1 MAELCS
7 DHWHPSAAYL
17 YVLHLDGPALAW
29 EYLRRD
35 PDYRR
40 DWLRRLR
47 HPDTARRWGLR
58 LLEDPGQD
66 ARDAHP
72 AWFPD
77 HDTVIQLYPDA
88 DPPPDAAP
96 FEFWRIP
103 GRKQLIHDGRRLVLV
118 VRQPGCCLRLALAP
132 TLEDGMAYVYA
143 IRACQAPCVHYRAL
157 AGELDKLQAAG
168 DSAPVAVA
176 KPRPSPSS
184 LLELH
189 TLQALDGTIAG
200 ASLRTVADLL
210 FGPDAVAEGWHA
222 DGDLRARVRRLVQRG
237 KKLMRGGYR
246 RLAQLPP
253 LEQGRS
259 ISDAERP

>member
-1 MAELCS
+1 MAEPSS

-40 DWLRRLR
+40 DWLRRHHHR
-47 HPDTARRWGLR
+47 DTAQRWGLR
-58 LLEDPGQD
+58 LLEDPGRD

-77 HDTVIQLYPDA
+77 HDTVMQLYPDA
-88 DPPPDAAP
+88 DPPPDAVA
-96 FEFWRIP
+96 FDFWRIP
-103 GRKQLIHDGRRLVLV
+103 GYKQLLHDGRRLVLV
-118 VRQPGCCLRLALAP
+118 ARQPGCCLRLALAP
-132 TLEDGMAYVYA
+132 ALEDGMAYVHA
-143 IRACQAPCVHYRAL
+143 IRACQAPCASYRAL
-157 AGELDKLQAAG
+157 AGELDKLQEA
-168 DSAPVAVA
+168 SAPAPAGMV
-176 KPRPSPSS
+176 KQRPSSTS

-189 TLQALDGTIAG
+189 TLQALDGTLAG
-200 ASLRTVADLL
+200 ASLRTVADVL
-210 FGPDAVAEGWHA
+210 FGSDAVAAGWHA

-259 ISDAERP
+259 APGAERP

>member
-1 MAELCS
+1 MAEASS

-40 DWLRRLR
+40 DWLHRRR
-47 HPDTARRWGLR
+47 DPDAAQRWGLR
-58 LLEDPGQD
+58 LFEDPDAD

-77 HDTVIQLYPDA
+77 HDTVVQFYPDA
-88 DPPPDAAP
+88 DPPPDASP

-103 GRKQLIHDGRRLVLV
+103 GERQLIHDGRRLVLMA
-118 VRQPGCCLRLALAP
+118 RLPGCCVRLALAP
-132 TLEDGMAYVYA
+132 TLEDGMAYVHA
-143 IRACQAPCVHYRAL
+143 VRACQDPCAPYRAL
-157 AGELDKLQAAG
+157 AGELDKLQAARG
-168 DSAPVAVA
+168 AETAVT
-176 KPRPSPSS
+176 KPRPSASS
-184 LLELH
+184 MLELH
-189 TLQALDGTIAG
+189 TLQALDGTLAG
-200 ASLRTVADLL
+200 ASLRTVADVL
-210 FGPDAVAEGWHA
+210 FGAEAVAAGWNA
-222 DGDLRARVRRLVQRG
+222 DGDLRARVRRLVRRG
-237 KKLMRGGYR
+237 RNLMRGGYR

-259 ISDAERP
+259 ADAAKRP

>member
-1 MAELCS
+1 MAEPSS
-7 DHWHPSAAYL
+7 DHWHPSAAYI

-35 PDYRR
+35 QDYRR
-40 DWLRRLR
+40 DWLRRQH
-47 HPDTARRWGLR
+47 HPDTAQRWGLR

-72 AWFPD
+72 TWFPD
-77 HDTVIQLYPDA
+77 HDAVVQLYPDA
-88 DPPPDAAP
+88 DPSPHADL

-118 VRQPGCCLRLALAP
+118 ARQPGCCLRLALAP
-132 TLEDGMAYVYA
+132 ALEDGMAYVYA
-143 IRACQAPCVHYRAL
+143 IRACQTPCASFRAQ
-157 AGELDKLQAAG
+157 AGELDKLRAASN
-168 DSAPVAVA
+168 SALAAVV
-176 KPRPSPSS
+176 KPRPSQSS

-189 TLQALDGTIAG
+189 TLQALDGTLAG
-200 ASLRTVADLL
+200 ASLRTVADVL

-237 KKLMRGGYR
+237 KKLMHGGYR

-259 ISDAERP
+259 APDAERP

>member
-1 MAELCS
+1 MAELSS

-35 PDYRR
+35 PDYQR
-40 DWLRRLR
+40 DWLRSRG
-47 HPDTARRWGLR
+47 HPEPVQRWGLR
-58 LLEDPGQD
+58 LLEDPDVD

-77 HDTVIQLYPDA
+77 HESVVQFYPDN
-88 DPPPDAAP
+88 DPPPDASL

-103 GRKQLIHDGRRLVLV
+103 GHKQLIHDGRRLVLV
-118 VRQPGCCLRLALAP
+118 ARQPGCCVRLAFAP
-132 TLEDGMAYVYA
+132 GLEDGMAYVHA
-143 IRACQAPCVHYRAL
+143 IRACTTPCARYRTLAEELHKLQEASDTSL
-157 AGELDKLQAAG
+157 AG
-168 DSAPVAVA
+168 VV

-189 TLQALDGTIAG
+189 TLQALDGTLAG
-200 ASLRTVADLL
+200 ASLRTVADVL
-210 FGPDAVAEGWHA
+210 FGSDAVAEGWHA

-237 KKLMRGGYR
+237 KKLMLGGYR

-253 LEQGRS
+253 LGQGRS
-259 ISDAERP
+259 APDTNRP

>member
-1 MAELCS
+1 MAALSS

-35 PDYRR
+35 LGYRH
-40 DWLRRLR
+40 DWLRRHR
-47 HPDTARRWGLR
+47 HPEVAQRWGLR
-58 LLEDPGQD
+58 LLEDPGRD

-77 HDTVIQLYPDA
+77 HDTVVQLYPDA
-88 DPPPDAAP
+88 DPPPNASL

-103 GRKQLIHDGRRLVLV
+103 GHKQLIHDGRRLMLV
-118 VRQPGCCLRLALAP
+118 VRQPGYCLRLALAP
-132 TLEDGMAYVYA
+132 ALEDGMAYVYA
-143 IRACQAPCVHYRAL
+143 IRVCQTPCIRYRAL
-157 AGELDKLQAAG
+157 ADELDKLQAAH
-168 DSAPVAVA
+168 APAPAGVV

-189 TLQALDGTIAG
+189 TLQALDGTLAG
-200 ASLRTVADLL
+200 ASLRTVADVL

-237 KKLMRGGYR
+237 KKLMCGGYR

-259 ISDAERP
+259 TSDAKRP

>member
-1 MAELCS
+1 MAEPSS

-35 PDYRR
+35 LEYRR
-40 DWLRRLR
+40 DWLRRHS
-47 HPDTARRWGLR
+47 HPEVAQRWGLR

-66 ARDAHP
+66 AHP

-77 HDTVIQLYPDA
+77 HDTVVQLYPDA
-88 DPPPDAAP
+88 DPPPNAGL

-103 GRKQLIHDGRRLVLV
+103 GHKQLIHDGRRLVLV

-132 TLEDGMAYVYA
+132 ALESGMAYVYA
-143 IRACQAPCVHYRAL
+143 IRACQTPCVRYRAL
-157 AGELDKLQAAG
+157 VSELDKLQKASNTAPAG
-168 DSAPVAVA
+168 VV

-189 TLQALDGTIAG
+189 TLQALDGTLAG
-200 ASLRTVADLL
+200 ASLRTVADVL
-210 FGPDAVAEGWHA
+210 FGSDAVAEGWHA

-246 RLAQLPP
+246 HLAQLPA

-259 ISDAERP
+259 APAAKRP

>member
-1 MAELCS
+1 MAEPSS

-17 YVLHLDGPALAW
+17 YVLHLDDPALAW

-40 DWLRRLR
+40 DWLRRHR
-47 HPDTARRWGLR
+47 HPEVAQRWGLR

-77 HDTVIQLYPDA
+77 HDTVVQLYPDA
-88 DPPPDAAP
+88 DPPPDAVA
-96 FEFWRIP
+96 FDFWRIP
-103 GRKQLIHDGRRLVLV
+103 GCKQLIHDGRRLVLV
-118 VRQPGCCLRLALAP
+118 ARQPGCCLRLAFSPA
-132 TLEDGMAYVYA
+132 LEDGMAYVHA
-143 IRACQAPCVHYRAL
+143 IRACQAPCVRYRAL
-157 AGELDKLQAAG
+157 ADELDKLRAA
-168 DSAPVAVA
+168 SVATVAVA

-184 LLELH
+184 LIELH
-189 TLQALDGTIAG
+189 TLQALDGTLAG
-200 ASLRTVADLL
+200 ASLRTIAGVL
-210 FGPDAVAEGWHA
+210 FGSDAVAGVWHA

-237 KKLMRGGYR
+237 KKLMHGGYR

-259 ISDAERP
+259 VSDVERP

>member
-1 MAELCS
+1 MAEPSS

-17 YVLHLDGPALAW
+17 YVLHLDAPALAW

-35 PDYRR
+35 PDYRH
-40 DWLRRLR
+40 DWLRRQR
-47 HPDTARRWGLR
+47 HPEVAQRWGLR

-77 HDTVIQLYPDA
+77 HDTVVQLYPDA
-88 DPPPDAAP
+88 DPPPDAVA
-96 FEFWRIP
+96 FDFWRIP
-103 GRKQLIHDGRRLVLV
+103 GYKQLIHDGRRLVLV
-118 VRQPGCCLRLALAP
+118 ARQPGCCLRLALSP

-143 IRACQAPCVHYRAL
+143 IRTCQTSCASYRTL
-157 AGELDKLQAAG
+157 AGELHKLQVASDTMPAG
-168 DSAPVAVA
+168 VV

-189 TLQALDGTIAG
+189 TLQALDGTLAG
-200 ASLRTVADLL
+200 ASLRAVADVL
-210 FGPDAVAEGWHA
+210 FGSDAVAEGWHA

-237 KKLMRGGYR
+237 KKLMSGGYR

-253 LEQGRS
+253 LGKGRS
-259 ISDAERP
+259 APDTNRP

>member
-35 PDYRR
+35 PDYQG
-40 DWLRRLR
+40 DWLRRQR
-47 HPDTARRWGLR
+47 HPEVAQRWGLR

-72 AWFPD
+72 VWFPD
-77 HDTVIQLYPDA
+77 HDTLVQLYPDA
-88 DPPPDAAP
+88 DPPPDAVA
-96 FEFWRIP
+96 FDFWRIP
-103 GRKQLIHDGRRLVLV
+103 GYKQLIHDGRRLVLV
-118 VRQPGCCLRLALAP
+118 ARQPGCCLRLALPP

-143 IRACQAPCVHYRAL
+143 IRACQAPCARYRAL
-157 AGELDKLQAAG
+157 AAELDKLQAPS
-168 DSAPVAVA
+168 DSAPVAVV

-189 TLQALDGTIAG
+189 TLQALDGTLAG
-200 ASLRTVADLL
+200 ASLRTVADVL
-210 FGPDAVAEGWHA
+210 FGSDAVAEGWHA

-237 KKLMRGGYR
+237 KKLMLGGYR
-246 RLAQLPP
+246 RLAQLP
-253 LEQGRS
+253 LLGQGRS
-259 ISDAERP
+259 APDTNRP